1 MGYLKKLISHNKPT
15 RMSELKEKIEVDIKE
30 LKAQVYDLNVLLSK
44 NKFEYEQLINQI
56 GELNNIILQNQVGKD
71 DTNKIKK

>member
-1 MGYLKKLISHNKPT
+1 
-15 RMSELKEKIEVDIKE
+15 MSELKEKIEVDIKE